1 MAGTLAGRLVAGVGV
16 GLCGSSSPG
25 ALGMPPPGSPHICCA
40 THLEAR
46 PLVTNQEGVAREG
59 AGLGC
64 RRAVVGTSQ
73 GLVTQAPGAI
83 VGGGAATAGS
93 LSRGS
98 WRGALSAEWGCPW
111 APTGSAP
118 LPPRFVGQF

>member
-16 GLCGSSSPG
+16 GLCGSSSRGPWACLPQVPLTSAVRAIWKPG
-25 ALGMPPPGSPHICCA
+25 P
-40 THLEAR
+40 
-46 PLVTNQEGVAREG
+46 VTNQEGVAREG

-83 VGGGAATAGS
+83 GGGAATAGS
-93 LSRGS
+93 LPRGS

-111 APTGSAP
+111 ALTGSAP
-118 LPPRFVGQF
+118 LPPRFMGQF